1 MIDKHLSIPTT
12 DRDGDAKI
20 GNQTRI
26 TVFLLMPTLHL
37 ILINV
42 C

>member
-26 TVFLLMPTLHL
+26 TVFFTDADTAF
-37 ILINV
+37 NFN
-42 C
+42 